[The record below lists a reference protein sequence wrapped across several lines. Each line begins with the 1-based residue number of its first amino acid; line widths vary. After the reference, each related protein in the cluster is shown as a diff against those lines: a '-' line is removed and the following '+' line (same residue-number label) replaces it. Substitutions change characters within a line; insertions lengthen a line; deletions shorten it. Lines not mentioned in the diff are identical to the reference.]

1 MSSISI
7 INSGCPEATK
17 EVSGV
22 VEKVIKAI
30 AFAICPITLVSFC
43 QYPDICEGCRPVME
57 EMLRSVVQ

>member
-1 MSSISI
+1 MSSII
-7 INSGCPEATK
+7 ESGCPEATE

-30 AFAICPITLVSFC
+30 AFAICPINLSSYC

-57 EMLRSVVQ
+57 EMLMEVFE

>member
-7 INSGCPEATK
+7 IKSGCPEATK

-22 VEKVIKAI
+22 VERVIKGI
-30 AFAICPITLVSFC
+30 AFGWCPITSADYC
-43 QYPDICEGCRPVME
+43 PYPDICEGCRPVME